1 MESMVPFESF
11 HTLPYFE
18 KCCPRS
24 PYHLHVLCHFQDLSK
39 ALHQDAA
46 ESGDI
51 RLNANSNSENNSGL
65 ESDVVDADTVVY
77 YDAALSRSEDPGE
90 HDLDVADDD
99 NLSAYIYKRIF
110 PPRSRNNGTVVNE
123 PNTAATAISQ
133 RYIVDIVDH
142 DPTVA
147 RKVSTNIDATE
158 SSRMVTSESNNIQK
172 EDGNIFSRVKMKN
185 QKSSRNKKGS
195 PAIFEIRGQVV
206 EFSDSVLEKNATI
219 EDLEAKKEI
228 AEIILDIYN
237 EAEDETSVEQRNDRN
252 AKGRWDHIDDENSN
266 NDNQD
271 AKTDWSIFNI
281 FF

>member
-51 RLNANSNSENNSGL
+51 RLNANSNSESNSGL

-147 RKVSTNIDATE
+147 RKVSTNIDVTE
-158 SSRMVTSESNNIQK
+158 TSRMIYNKSDANQ
-172 EDGNIFSRVKMKN
+172 EDGHENLSGDETSQRRS
-185 QKSSRNKKGS
+185 KSP
-195 PAIFEIRGQVV
+195 PAVYEIVGQMVDL
-206 EFSDSVLEKNATI
+206 SSSVSEGAAT
-219 EDLEAKKEI
+219 LAAKKEI
-228 AEIILDIYN
+228 AEIIMDFYN
-237 EAEDETSVEQRNDRN
+237 EVNDDASDESRNKIAVNCNRE
-252 AKGRWDHIDDENSN
+252 RCDDENSN
-266 NDNQD
+266 GD
-271 AKTDWSIFNI
+271 AKTEWSVFNI
-281 FF
+281 FS